1 MRFLND
7 YRIKREIKKYQDKE
21 LKKNEER
28 TKRGSKVL
36 WIFLIIVGLIVIY
49 YHEFSRDSIIIVSLC
64 FLAVLLI
71 NLFLRN
77 HRLKKDIIL
86 YERSQNVRDS
96 KIVES
101 IEYKVEQKR
110 DVITQII
117 LKNEEGYDVKVWNIG
132 RANSMLIGK
141 KTRIVV
147 DVDLKNTAYSALISK
162 RHALLNRTEKGWYIE
177 DLGSRNGTGLQRYAD
192 NRKIKVGNA
201 PIKVQSGD
209 VIYISTIALL
219 LK

>member
-1 MRFLND
+1 MRFFND
-7 YRIKREIKKYQDKE
+7 YRIKREIKRYQDKE

-28 TKRGSKVL
+28 SKKKSKIL
-36 WIFLIIVGLIVIY
+36 WILLIIVGLIVIY
-49 YHEFSRDSIIIVSLC
+49 YNNFSTNSIIIVVLC
-64 FLAVLLI
+64 FVLALLI
-71 NLFLRN
+71 DLFLRN
-77 HRLKKDIIL
+77 HRLKKDIIM

-96 KIVES
+96 RIVES

-141 KTRIVV
+141 KSRALV
-147 DVDLKNTAYSALISK
+147 DIDLKHTAFSTLISK
-162 RHALLNRTEKGWYIE
+162 KHALLNKTDKGWYIE
-177 DLGSRNGTGLQRYAD
+177 DLSSRNGTGIQKYSD

-209 VIYISTIALL
+209 VIYVATTALL